1 MLSIANCQRVYIM
14 TSMGYLN
21 QQTLYP
27 FISHHIFHKDDRV
40 SHEFSIRSLLK
51 HNFLQLKPWKTVG
64 TRKKYGTKWLREL
77 PTGFSIWWVH
87 PKWRIDFQGISLGHR
102 KIWGGAGPTAR
113 KWLGPPVRLMEYPLT
128 YQEIIWVIYIY
139 IWIRNHLL
147 CAGCTSKPSNWGS
160 FCQRMWFFLTQDGA
174 VRPSDSSVPIK
185 RCTTCL
191 YGQD

>member
-139 IWIRNHLL
+139 GLETTYFVRDAH
-147 CAGCTSKPSNWGS
+147 PSHPTGGHFANECG
-160 FCQRMWFFLTQDGA
+160 FFDPRWCGPDVGFLGA
-174 VRPSDSSVPIK
+174 N
-185 RCTTCL
+185 
-191 YGQD
+191 